1 MKIHSQ
7 GCFFYFQRPVIF
19 VMKKEGINVYLLLIN
34 IFQRLL
40 SVTLNDISLLLILD
54 QNTLLT
60 EK

>member
-34 IFQRLL
+34 FFQRLL
-40 SVTLNDISLLLILD
+40 SVTLNDTLLLLILD
-54 QNTLLT
+54 QNTKILF
-60 EK
+60 